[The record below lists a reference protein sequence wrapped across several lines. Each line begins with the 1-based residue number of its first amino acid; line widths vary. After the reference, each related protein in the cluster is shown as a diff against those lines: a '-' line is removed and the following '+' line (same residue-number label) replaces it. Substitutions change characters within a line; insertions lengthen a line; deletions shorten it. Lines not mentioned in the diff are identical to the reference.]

1 MDCECRV
8 KIVALGLSFYVTWLI
23 RDGLIRVLGLA
34 ECVCG
39 IAEQN

>member
-1 MDCECRV
+1 MGYEGRV
-8 KIVALGLSFYVTWLI
+8 VIIALGLSFYVTWLI